1 MATIYQNPTL
11 NARPDSPDAPETG
24 YSGYVEPDTNVPPKA
39 QPVTKEISVNGTA
52 IPEETVL
59 AEAQNHPAE
68 TPGESVRKAARALVI
83 RELLLQEAGSRKVS
97 ARPETGMDGRR
108 ETDEDA
114 LIRILIEQEVEV
126 PQASETECRR
136 YFDRNRRKFTTAPLF
151 EVRHILLA
159 ARPDDAAAR
168 GKAREQAESLCRYLA
183 ENPSGF
189 SEAAA
194 AYSACSSSNEGGRL
208 GQIGRGETVPAF
220 EEALETLAEG
230 AIAKVPVETEF
241 GFHVIAL
248 DRRIDG
254 REMAFEEAKDKIAA
268 WLEASSWSRAVS
280 QYISVLSADADIRG
294 IDLNAAEGPLVQ

>member
-1 MATIYQNPTL
+1 MATIYRNPTL
-11 NARPDSPDAPETG
+11 KERPDNPGAPEAG
-24 YSGYVEPDTNVPPKA
+24 YSGYIEPDTNVPPKA
-39 QPVTKEISVNGTA
+39 RPVTTEISVNGTV
-52 IPEETVL
+52 IPEDTVL

-68 TPGESVRKAARALVI
+68 TPGEAVRSAARALVI
-83 RELLLQEAGSRKVS
+83 RELLLQEAVRKNVP
-97 ARPETGMDGRR
+97 AHPETETDGRR
-108 ETDEDA
+108 ETAEDA
-114 LIRILIEQEVEV
+114 LIRALIEQEVAV
-126 PQASETECRR
+126 PQASEVECRR
-136 YFDRNRRKFTTAPLF
+136 YFDRNRRRFTTAPLF
-151 EVRHILLA
+151 EARHILLA

-168 GKAREQAESLCRYLA
+168 GKAREQAETLCRRLA
-183 ENPSGF
+183 DDPSAF

-220 EEALETLAEG
+220 EEALETLREG
-230 AIAKVPVETEF
+230 AITEAPVETDF

-254 REMAFEEAKDKIAA
+254 CALPFEDVRDRIAA

-280 QYISVLSADADIRG
+280 QYISVLSAAAEVKG